1 VSVYVDDMRAPF
13 GRMVMCHMIADSTEE
28 LNAMADRIG
37 VARRWIQSAGTHR
50 EHYDVCKEK
59 RALAV
64 QHGAIEI
71 DVREHPSGASRG
83 YPVDQGR
90 WEMTCE
96 FCGLPLPRPAG
107 QSGCTS
113 PLNPNNSVSR

>member
-13 GRMVMCHMIADSTEE
+13 GRMVMCHMLADSTEE

-71 DVREHPSGASRG
+71 DVRELAVKLRA
-83 YPVDQGR
+83 R
-90 WEMTCE
+90 
-96 FCGLPLPRPAG
+96 
-107 QSGCTS
+107 
-113 PLNPNNSVSR
+113 NPNLRESDTPRERPGDTRWTKGGGR